1 MMPEASVGL
10 AADVRGGQERLLSR
24 AKQHQVRRE
33 QRAVEHLVEAG
44 ASVVVGDL
52 VGVHVERDAAAGRSA
67 RRRALNTWCSAMLNS
82 QGGELPRVGPGETG
96 PALPGVDNGA
106 RPGNPS
112 LGHARNQAG
121 VPIPGGSRER
131 LARC

>member
-52 VGVHVERDAAAGRSA
+52 VGVHVGPDDCGLPIGTPARLAHLVQRDGE
-67 RRRALNTWCSAMLNS
+67 
-82 QGGELPRVGPGETG
+82 QPGGELPRVGPGETG
-96 PALPGVDNGA
+96 PALPGIDKGA
-106 RPGNPS
+106 RAGNPS
-112 LGHARNQAG
+112 RGACSESG
-121 VPIPGGSRER
+121 
-131 LARC
+131 